1 MCNRNDI
8 LNILKLFKIYS
19 KYKESE
25 INYTEGIKFWPK
37 FIIIDKDTTSA
48 YILLQNLDEN
58 ITTTGI
64 ILPDK
69 MYFFE
74 YNPISDDFTL
84 KDNDIYYDD
93 LNLLISS
100 LKCRVIESCL

>member
-25 INYTEGIKFWPK
+25 INYIEGVRFWPK
-37 FIIIDKDTTSA
+37 FIIIDRATASA
-48 YILLQNLDEN
+48 YILLQNLDEH

-64 ILPDK
+64 IFPDK

-74 YNPISDDFTL
+74 YDPSSDDFNL
-84 KDNDIYYDD
+84 KDDDIFYDD
-93 LNLLISS
+93 LNLIITS